1 MLIITSCY
9 LISSMSIIKNRKSL
23 IFFSLLAVALIVVAL
38 KKEFFL
44 NTISPLKI
52 KHIDFYHVPEN
63 RLRFKVEVKTNR
75 NSDVFIKYWQPDGKD
90 TLFTEVSKNNSEHEL
105 FILNTLDG
113 SKYNFQ
119 VVAYN
124 SYTVRN
130 SKVYPFEVKPI
141 YEATA
146 TFTLEEINPDI
157 SKELEGKYFLTQ
169 ILSEP
174 GSINIIDHLGNIVW
188 YQSFQKG
195 VKVSHWTPQRTI
207 INIVGSE
214 SIPSS
219 GGDEI
224 IEIDLSGKI
233 VNHFKYRQKGMDKL
247 VHHEVRKDEEGNIYA
262 ITFDKRSIDLSSIGG
277 AKQDSVQ
284 GDGIVVFN
292 PAGEKIWEWS
302 ILDHIDILSYP
313 NILKLKSDIVHA
325 NSVTK
330 DRDGSFL
337 ISYRDLNQVWKID
350 YKTKK
355 VLWKFG
361 EGGDFKMDSNDLF
374 SAQHYAHINN
384 NGDLMILDNGIANQ
398 VSRAMSFT
406 LNEQNHTYQTKIN
419 VPLPKEYFTEKKG
432 NAQIINTNKI
442 LFCLTEPQSIL
453 VTNKD
458 GKFLWRVKI
467 EGDPYRVEEI
477 GDFLNKKPI

>member
-1 MLIITSCY
+1 
-9 LISSMSIIKNRKSL
+9 MSIIKIKKSFL
-23 IFFSLLAVALIVVAL
+23 FFSLLAVALIVIAL
-38 KKEFFL
+38 KKESFL
-44 NTISPLKI
+44 NLVSPLRI

-63 RLRFKVEVKTNR
+63 RLRFKVEVKTSR
-75 NSDVFIKYWQPDGKD
+75 NSDVFIKYWQENDKD
-90 TLFTEVSKNNSEHEL
+90 TLFTEVSKNNSAHEL
-105 FILNTLDG
+105 FILNTLGDTH
-113 SKYNFQ
+113 YNFQ
-119 VVAYN
+119 VIAYN
-124 SYTVRN
+124 SYRQTN
-130 SKVYPFEVKPI
+130 SKIYPFAVKPI
-141 YEATA
+141 YEATP
-146 TFTLEEINPDI
+146 TFTLEETNPGI

-188 YQSFQKG
+188 YQVFTKG
-195 VKVSHWTPQRTI
+195 VKVSHWTQQRTI

-224 IEIDLSGKI
+224 IEIDLAGNI
-233 VNHFKYRQKGMDKL
+233 VTHFKYGKKGMDKL

-292 PAGEKIWEWS
+292 PSGEKIWEWS
-302 ILDHIDILSYP
+302 ILDHIDILKYP
-313 NILKLKSDIVHA
+313 NILNIKKDIVHA

-330 DRDGSFL
+330 DKDGNFL

-361 EGGDFKMDSNDLF
+361 EGGDFIMNPDDLF

-384 NGDLMILDNGIANQ
+384 NGDLMILDNGVAHQ

-419 VPLPKEYFTEKKG
+419 IPLPKAYFTEKKG
-432 NAQIINTNKI
+432 NAQIINNDKV

-453 VTNKD
+453 ITNKE
-458 GKFLWRVKI
+458 GKFLWKVKI

-477 GDFLNKKPI
+477 SDFLNKKPI